1 MRYVLVVDKNQKPL
15 MPCHPAR
22 AREFLS
28 RGKAAVFRFYPFTVI
43 LIARQGGDTQVVDLK
58 YDPGSKITGVALIV
72 EGKKT
77 SKVVWA
83 AELHHRGN
91 SIVEALQSRS
101 ALRRGRRFRKTR
113 YRAPR
118 FLNRKRALGWLA
130 PSMRSRIENV
140 LFLSHKLKK
149 YTPIFQFSVES
160 VKFDM
165 QKLNNPEIQGTEYQR
180 GTLFG
185 YELREYLLEK
195 WQRTCAYCD
204 AQHIPLEIE
213 HIIPRSKGG
222 SDRASNLTLACRP
235 CNLKKGCKDIQRFLN
250 DNPKRLARIQEQARQ
265 PLKDAA
271 AVNTTRKALLR
282 HLAIFEL
289 PVLTG
294 TGGQTKF
301 NRCQQQYAKAH
312 WIDAACV
319 GEKGQAVSIPT
330 GLRPLQIQ
338 AMGRGSRQ
346 MCRPNRFGF
355 PRTSAKTAK
364 RVQGFQTGDWI
375 TAIVPTGKK
384 SGSYSGRVAVRSTG
398 NFNVKTTGGL
408 IQGIPAR
415 HCQIR
420 HRADGYYYQYSEI
433 EGRRASSPR

>member
-1 MRYVLVVDKNQKPL
+1 MRYILVVDKDQKPL

-22 AREFLS
+22 ARELLS
-28 RGKAAVFRFYPFTVI
+28 RKKAAVFRFYPFTVI
-43 LIARQGGDTQVVDLK
+43 LLERQGGDTQLVDLK
-58 YDPGSKITGVALIV
+58 YDPGSKITGVVLVIT
-72 EGKKT
+72 GKKT
-77 SKVVWA
+77 NKVVWA
-83 AELHHRGN
+83 AELHHRG
-91 SIVEALQSRS
+91 SAIVEALHSRA
-101 ALRRGRRFRKTR
+101 ALRRGRRARKTR

-118 FLNRKRALGWLA
+118 FLNRRRASGRLA
-130 PSMRSRIENV
+130 PSMQSRIDN
-140 LFLSHKLKK
+140 LLSLSHKLKK
-149 YTPIFQFSVES
+149 YTPIAQLSVES

-165 QKLNNPEIQGTEYQR
+165 QKLNNPEIHGTEYQR

-213 HIIPRSKGG
+213 HIIPRAKGG

-235 CNLKKGCKDIQRFLN
+235 CNLKKGCQDIQLFLAN
-250 DNPKRLARIQEQARQ
+250 NPKRLARIKTQARQ

-271 AVNTTRKALLR
+271 AVNTTRKALLQ
-282 HLAIFEL
+282 HLAVFEI
-289 PVLTG
+289 PILTG

-301 NRCQQQYAKAH
+301 NRCQQHYSKAH

-319 GEKGQAVSIPT
+319 GEQGYSVSIPA

-355 PRTSAKTAK
+355 PRTSAKTVK
-364 RVQGFQTGDWI
+364 RVQGFQTGDWVV
-375 TAIVPTGKK
+375 AIVPIGKK

-398 NFNVKTTGGL
+398 NFNVKTTDGL

-420 HRADGYYYQYSEI
+420 HRADGYYYQHSEI
-433 EGRRASSPR
+433 ERRRASSPR

>member
-1 MRYVLVVDKNQKPL
+1 MRCVLVLDKDQKPL

-22 AREFLS
+22 ARELLS
-28 RGKAAVFRFYPFTVI
+28 RKKAAVFRFYPFTVI
-43 LIARQGGDTQVVDLK
+43 LLERQGGDTQVVDLK
-58 YDPGSKITGVALIV
+58 YDPGSKITGIALVI

-77 SKVVWA
+77 NKVVWA
-83 AELHHRGN
+83 AELQHRGN
-91 SIVEALQSRS
+91 TIVEALRSRA
-101 ALRRGRRFRKTR
+101 ALRHGRRFRKTR

-118 FLNRKRALGWLA
+118 FLNRRRASGWLA
-130 PSMRSRIENV
+130 PSMQSRIHNM
-140 LFLSHKLKK
+140 LSISHKLKK
-149 YTPIFQFSVES
+149 YTPIDKFTVEN

-165 QKLNNPEIQGTEYQR
+165 QKLNNPEMHGIEYQQ

-195 WQRTCAYCD
+195 WQRSCAYCD
-204 AQHIPLEIE
+204 VQHVPLEIE
-213 HIIPRSKGG
+213 HIMPKSKGG

-235 CNLKKGCKDIQRFLN
+235 CNLKKGCQDLRLFLTS
-250 DNPKRLARIQEQARQ
+250 DPKRLARIQIQARQ

-271 AVNTTRKALLR
+271 AVNTTRKALLQ
-282 HLAIFEL
+282 HLSIFEL
-289 PVLTG
+289 PIITG

-301 NRCQQQYAKAH
+301 NRCQQQYPKAH

-319 GEKGQAVSIPT
+319 GDHGQGVSVPPK
-330 GLRPLQIQ
+330 LRPLQIQ

-355 PRTSAKTAK
+355 PRTGAKTAK
-364 RVQGFQTGDWI
+364 RVQGFQTGDWVI
-375 TAIVPTGKK
+375 AIVPTGKK
-384 SGSYSGRVAVRSTG
+384 LGTHSGRVAVRSTG
-398 NFNVKTTGGL
+398 NFNVKTSTGL

-420 HRADGYYYQYSEI
+420 HRVDGYYYQHSEI
-433 EGRRASSPR
+433 ERRRASSPS